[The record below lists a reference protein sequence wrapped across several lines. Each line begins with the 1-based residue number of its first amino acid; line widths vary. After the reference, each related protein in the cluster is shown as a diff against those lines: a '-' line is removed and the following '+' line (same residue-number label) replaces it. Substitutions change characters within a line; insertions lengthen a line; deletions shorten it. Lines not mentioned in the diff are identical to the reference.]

1 MKWEGFDLPLT
12 KSVMGA
18 SSERSRELRDPCVC
32 EDNDNKLYLLYC
44 GAGKSGIGIV
54 ELKF

>member
-18 SSERSRELRDPCVC
+18 SSERSRELRHSCVC
-32 EDNDNKLYLLYC
+32 EDNDKKLYLLYC